1 MPKNKILAIQFKYLG
16 DAVFITPALMA
27 LKAQFPESEIHVLVA
42 QEVAPLFECSS
53 LITKVWALPRTRGK
67 ARLAESWP
75 FVKALRH
82 ENFDRSVDFEG
93 NDRGAILSFLVGAK
107 IRLSPTEGKPS
118 LLQRLAYTQT
128 VSSTTTVPI
137 SYVAKHLQMLATAWQ
152 TALPIAPKML
162 ISANH
167 SLANIAQDIL
177 QGHTIICHLG
187 TSQQKKEWP
196 VQRWKEFYQLAF
208 KEGYKLAF
216 SAGANER
223 EQNLLAEL
231 KKLEPE
237 IFALPP
243 LKDLAL
249 YLAILN
255 QAKLVISGDTGPLHF
270 ASGLGVKVI
279 GLFRTADSVIHAAP
293 IYAANELVMSM
304 PCTCIGDLAQFTSCQ
319 SQNSCMGSIAA
330 AHVFKKLKEHY
341 PLNA

>member
-16 DAVFITPALMA
+16 DAVFISPALIA
-27 LKAQFPESEIHVLVA
+27 LKAQFPDSEIHVLVA

-53 LITKVWALPRTRGK
+53 LLTKVWALPRTRGK

-82 ENFDRSVDFEG
+82 ENFDRSVDFSG

-107 IRLSPTEGKPS
+107 IRLSSTEGKPS
-118 LLQRLAYTQT
+118 LLQRFAYTQT
-128 VSSTTTVPI
+128 VSTTTLPASWVNR
-137 SYVAKHLQMLATAWQ
+137 HLQMLTTAWQ
-152 TALPIAPKML
+152 TALPMAPKML

-196 VQRWKEFYQLAF
+196 VQRWKELYQLAYNA
-208 KEGYKLAF
+208 GYKLAF
-216 SAGANER
+216 SAGSNER
-223 EQNLLAEL
+223 EQNLLVEL
-231 KKLEPE
+231 KRLEPE

-255 QAKLVISGDTGPLHF
+255 QAKLIISGDTGPLHF

-279 GLFRTADSVIHAAP
+279 GLFGTADSVIHAAP
-293 IYAANELVMSM
+293 IYTTNELVMSM
-304 PCTCIGDLAQFTSCQ
+304 PCTCIGDLAQFTGCQ
-319 SQNSCMGSIAA
+319 SHNSCMCSIAA
-330 AHVFKKLKEHY
+330 AHVFKKLKEQY
-341 PLNA
+341 PLNT

>member
-16 DAVFITPALMA
+16 DAVFITPALIA
-27 LKAQFPESEIHVLVA
+27 LKAQFPDSEIHVLVA
-42 QEVAPLFECSS
+42 QEVAPLFEYSP

-75 FVKALRH
+75 FVKALRN
-82 ENFDRSVDFEG
+82 ENFNRSVDFSG
-93 NDRGAILSFLVGAK
+93 NDRGAVLSFLVGAK

-118 LLQRLAYTQT
+118 FLQRLAYTQT
-128 VSSTTTVPI
+128 VSTTTLSV
-137 SYVAKHLQMLATAWQ
+137 SWVNRHLQMLATAWQ
-152 TALPIAPKML
+152 TTLPIAPKML

-167 SLANIAQDIL
+167 SLVIIAQGIL
-177 QGHTIICHLG
+177 QDHTVICHIG

-196 VQRWKEFYQLAF
+196 VQRWKEFYQLAY
-208 KEGYKLAF
+208 KAGYQLAF

-223 EQNLLAEL
+223 EQNLLSEL
-231 KKLEPE
+231 KRLEPE
-237 IFALPP
+237 IFSLPP

-249 YLAILN
+249 YLAILS

-279 GLFRTADSVIHAAP
+279 GLFGTADSVIHAAP
-293 IYAANELVMSM
+293 IYAAHELVMSIR
-304 PCTCIGDLAQFTSCQ
+304 CTCISDLAHLTSCQ
-319 SQNSCMGSIAA
+319 SQNSCMGSISAE
-330 AHVFKKLKEHY
+330 HVLDTLKVNY